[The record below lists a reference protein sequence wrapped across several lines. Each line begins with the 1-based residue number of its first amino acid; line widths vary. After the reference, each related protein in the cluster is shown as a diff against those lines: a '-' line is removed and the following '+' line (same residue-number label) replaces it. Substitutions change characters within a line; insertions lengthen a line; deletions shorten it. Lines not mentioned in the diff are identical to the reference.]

1 MNPANRALLQE
12 VNRAGAWFAARKT
25 VPVWARRV
33 TAPEVVA
40 SREGDLQAAPGDYV
54 CRGVAGEYWVQAEST
69 LRAKYGE
76 TGQKSRDEREV
87 EWTEFSPLPESSG
100 VMAAEIGHAFEVHSS
115 WGVLSG
121 KGGDYLLKAWRDRDL
136 EFPADVWTVDREV
149 FQSTYEAV

>member
-1 MNPANRALLQE
+1 MTPPNRALLQQI
-12 VNRAGAWFAARKT
+12 NRNGVWFAARKT

-40 SREGDLQAAPGDYV
+40 SREGDLQAKVGDFV
-54 CRGVAGEYWVQAEST
+54 CRGIAGEFWVQTEPT

-76 TGQKSRDEREV
+76 TGQTSLDDRGL
-87 EWTEFSPLPESSG
+87 EWTEFAPLPESSR
-100 VMAAEIGHAFEVHSS
+100 VMAAEVGHPFEVHSS

-121 KGGDYLLKAWRDRDL
+121 KEGDYLLKAWRDRDV

-149 FQSTYEAV
+149 FQTTYARV